1 VLGYVLN
8 RYGDATAMELREV
21 PIPVAGV
28 GEVLIRVHA
37 AGLNPV
43 DYKMRQG
50 KARLITRLELPTV
63 AGSELSGVVEA
74 VGPGVPHFC
83 EGDRVF
89 ARVDKAKL
97 GAFADYVAVGEEL
110 VAAMPG
116 TLDFVQAAV
125 LPLAGLTALQA
136 LRDELAVTN
145 GDRVFISGGA
155 GGVGTLAI
163 QLAKWMG
170 AEVATTASP
179 RGEALVRSLGADH
192 VIDYTQ
198 QRFTDVLHDYDAA
211 LDLIGGDDLTDS
223 FAILKPG
230 AKTVSIAGIPEPA
243 TARKDLTGGPWLTA
257 LFWLASAKLRRQA
270 RRHGVGYRYMF
281 MRPSGADLAV
291 LARLVDE
298 HKLKVIMDRTLPFA
312 EIGDAFAYLE
322 QGQAKGKVAVRMV

>member
-1 VLGYVLN
+1 MRGYVLN

-43 DYKMRQG
+43 DYKMRDG
-50 KARLITRLELPTV
+50 KMRLIARLELPKV

-74 VGPGVPHFC
+74 VGPGVTHLS
-83 EGDRVF
+83 EGDRVC
-89 ARVDKAKL
+89 ARVDKTKL
-97 GAFADYVAVGEEL
+97 GAFADHVAVREEL
-110 VAAMPG
+110 VAAIPDG
-116 TLDFVQAAV
+116 LDFVEAAG

-136 LRDELAVTN
+136 LRDELSVTA

-179 RGEALVRSLGADH
+179 RGETLVRSLGADH
-192 VIDYTQ
+192 VIDYTRE
-198 QRFTDVLHDYDAA
+198 RFKHVLHDYDAA
-211 LDLIGGDDLTDS
+211 LDLIGGGSLTDS
-223 FAILKPG
+223 FGILKRG
-230 AKTVSIAGIPEPA
+230 ARTVSVAGIPEPD
-243 TARKDLTGGPWLTA
+243 TARKDLGRGPWLTA
-257 LFWLASAKLRRQA
+257 LFWLASARLRRQA
-270 RRHGVGYRYMF
+270 RRHGVGYRFLF
-281 MRPSGADLAV
+281 MRPSGADLAL

-298 HKLKVIMDRTLPFA
+298 QRLKVIIDRSFPFA
-312 EIGDAFAYLE
+312 QIADAFAYLE
-322 QGQAKGKVAVRMV
+322 QGRAKGKVAVRMV